1 MISRATR
8 RYLLT
13 GLITAVVLSGIAFI
27 YSQPTNAPDTSTP
40 KKAVQAFEDAL
51 QRNDMSL
58 AGSLAL
64 AEEQQLLSAKM
75 RHELFCTLNGIAIAM
90 SDKFGPEQ
98 GIEPA
103 VDCATELAKL
113 DEQLEGNK
121 ASVESK
127 NSSSLFTPK
136 FELERIGE
144 AWKIDLRSDTSS
156 AEDQA
161 IRQGLLKRWN
171 EIRQRVEK
179 SGYKT
184 KEEVA
189 EAIVAALR
197 EGTAASS
204 QHSPSSSSTNQV
216 RNTSL
221 SDAEELSEYMAAE
234 ARKHVG
240 EKAIVTGRVLQVVD
254 YPGTCI
260 TYLFGAD
267 SDSAGPLFL
276 IRLKKDSTDPKVDV
290 APLMNR
296 MVAVSGTIMGTRPP
310 SIEVESSSQIV
321 TERKYN
327 LEELD
332 AAITRAGQALAAD
345 PHDSNAYYRRGMA
358 LEKKA
363 GLQQSPDSYR
373 AAIDD
378 YNQSIKLD
386 ASRAEAL
393 VRIGDCY
400 AALQDYKAA
409 QRAYD
414 QAIDASPEGK
424 ELLKDSI
431 AKEKMR
437 ACSAAIHVLQK
448 LGAFEPNNASLYYRQ
463 ATLHLMNQNS
473 RDANAN
479 FKIAAELEPTNP
491 KYANAAGHPVGPFKR
506 QMTAD
511 EMMDVAT
518 KGVAVFGAAL
528 LAGAAMQDAKAAEEA
543 KAQRERIQK
552 IIAESGGRKMVCPIC
567 NGLGQ
572 IVYSMRNDGENPY
585 RFGTTPYRTFEDL
598 RVTTTSR
605 KCDRCRGEGVIDK

>member
-1 MISRATR
+1 M
-8 RYLLT
+8 
-13 GLITAVVLSGIAFI
+13 VLA
-27 YSQPTNAPDTSTP
+27 
-40 KKAVQAFEDAL
+40 
-51 QRNDMSL
+51 R
-58 AGSLAL
+58 SLAL
-64 AEEQQLLSAKM
+64 GNEQQLLAAKM
-75 RHELFCTLNGIAIAM
+75 RHDYFYTFNRVALAV
-90 SDKFGPEQ
+90 SHKFGGEQ
-98 GIEPA
+98 GTQPPA
-103 VDCATELAKL
+103 DYTAELARL
-113 DEQLEGNK
+113 DEQIEGNS
-121 ASVESK
+121 ATVGSK
-127 NSSSLFTPK
+127 NLPSLFTPTFK
-136 FELERIGE
+136 LEKIGE
-144 AWKIDLRSDTSS
+144 VWKVDLRSDTSS

-161 IRQGLLKRWN
+161 MLQRLIKQFN
-171 EIRQRVEK
+171 ETTQRIEK
-179 SGYKT
+179 GDYKT
-184 KEEVA
+184 KEEIA
-189 EAIVAALR
+189 EAIVAALS

-204 QHSPSSSSTNQV
+204 QHPPSSSSTNQV

-221 SDAEELSEYMAAE
+221 SDGEDLPEYMAAE

-296 MVAVSGTIMGTRPP
+296 MVAVSGTIKGTRPP
-310 SIEVESSSQIV
+310 SIEVESSSQII

-386 ASRAEAL
+386 ASKAEAL
-393 VRIGDCY
+393 VRVGDCY

-437 ACSAAIHVLQK
+437 ACSAAIHILQK
-448 LGAFEPNNASLYYRQ
+448 LGAFEPNNPSLYYRQ

-491 KYANAAGHPVGPFKR
+491 KYANAAGHPVAPFKR

-511 EMMDVAT
+511 EMKDAAITGLVA
-518 KGVAVFGAAL
+518 FGIAAFGT
-528 LAGAAMQDAKAAEEA
+528 AISQDLKAAEEEQ
-543 KAQRERIQK
+543 AQRERVSK
-552 IIAESGGRKMVCPIC
+552 LIAESGGKKIKCPKCNGRGKISVFLTNYNGGVNPYPLLSQEGKIYTQNHTHETEDVYTCPIC
-567 NGLGQ
+567 KG
-572 IVYSMRNDGENPY
+572 
-585 RFGTTPYRTFEDL
+585 
-598 RVTTTSR
+598 
-605 KCDRCRGEGVIDK
+605 RGVVGK